1 MHTDQLLNSAEELFT
16 AGVDKSRQGDFS
28 AALKD
33 FDQALQLD
41 PNNADAYGNR
51 CVARY
56 KLRDKQGA
64 IKDCQKAVA
73 LYQVQ
78 ENTKYYQ
85 YALKMLEKLQR

>member
-1 MHTDQLLNSAEELFT
+1 MDANQLLDSAKELFMQ
-16 AGVDKSRQGDFS
+16 GVDKSRQGEHEE
-28 AALKD
+28 AIKD
-33 FDQALQLD
+33 FDRALQLN
-41 PNNADAYGNR
+41 PNDADAYGNR

-64 IKDCQKAVA
+64 IEDCQKAAA

-85 YALKMLEKLQR
+85 YALKMLEKLY

>member
-1 MHTDQLLNSAEELFT
+1 MDAEQLLNSAKELFRQ
-16 AGVDKSRQGDFS
+16 GVDKSHKGDHKE
-28 AALKD
+28 AIKD

-56 KLRDKQGA
+56 KLGDKHGA
-64 IKDCQKAVA
+64 IEDCQKAAA
-73 LYQVQ
+73 LYQVK
-78 ENTKYYQ
+78 EKTKDYQ